1 MSGSLGR
8 ARWPGITWL
17 LITRRPWFWARP
29 QPGTAVANQAHA
41 QALVLAV
48 AGLHPRPA
56 YRYSPNWPSKPA
68 TRLPTLHRDLNE
80 DQGYGRITHAFSC
93 DLDTLLI
100 LKAPR
105 KTVYAPSHVSIPY
118 GFALHSKDARP

>member
-1 MSGSLGR
+1 MVLVV
-8 ARWPGITWL
+8 PL
-17 LITRRPWFWARP
+17 
-29 QPGTAVANQAHA
+29 PGTAVVNQAHA

-48 AGLHPRPA
+48 AGLHPHAARSA
-56 YRYSPNWPSKPA
+56 YRHSRNWPSKPA
-68 TRLPTLHRDLNE
+68 TRLPTLHKDMNE

-93 DLDTLLI
+93 DLDTLPT

-105 KTVYAPSHVSIPY
+105 KTVYAHSLESSPY